1 MLSLLLRTIR
11 TERLRSTTL
20 YIKNKSHANIFTRQ
34 KNFHILT
41 QMTVQT
47 DRSRPF
53 LTGTHRIY
61 DTMTC

>member
-34 KNFHILT
+34 KNLSH
-41 QMTVQT
+41 T
-47 DRSRPF
+47 D
-53 LTGTHRIY
+53 TNDGA
-61 DTMTC
+61 D